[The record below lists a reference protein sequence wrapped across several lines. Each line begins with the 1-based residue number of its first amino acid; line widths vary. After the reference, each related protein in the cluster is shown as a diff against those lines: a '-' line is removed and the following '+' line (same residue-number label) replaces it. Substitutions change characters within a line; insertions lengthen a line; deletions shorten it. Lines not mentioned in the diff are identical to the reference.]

1 MVSVGRAKPVKI
13 PVEAD
18 TKSAEASAKRLT
30 DVMPEHGSTFG
41 NVIHTDFA
49 QSGDVVTVA

>member
-1 MVSVGRAKPVKI
+1 VFRENRSEEELDDLDVSLGLKEPD
-13 PVEAD
+13 ED
-18 TKSAEASAKRLT
+18 